1 MSKKLFSNQK
11 MLALPKTYLEIDIEQ
26 NPCVF
31 LEFIFFHTFLFYE
44 RKYVSLGNFQ
54 NTFIHDAVCLG
65 SI

>member
-1 MSKKLFSNQK
+1 
-11 MLALPKTYLEIDIEQ
+11 MLALPKTHLEIDIEQ

-31 LEFIFFHTFLFYE
+31 LEFISFHTFVFYE